1 MMFAQHLLFMKR
13 KQRAKVEPLHV
24 SAFCC
29 KNKNGQNPL
38 NRPQLFMCR
47 LLKYFEKKN
56 KLNGK

>member
-29 KNKNGQNPL
+29 KNKTGKTPL
-38 NRPQLFMCR
+38 NRPQLFM
-47 LLKYFEKKN
+47 
-56 KLNGK
+56 